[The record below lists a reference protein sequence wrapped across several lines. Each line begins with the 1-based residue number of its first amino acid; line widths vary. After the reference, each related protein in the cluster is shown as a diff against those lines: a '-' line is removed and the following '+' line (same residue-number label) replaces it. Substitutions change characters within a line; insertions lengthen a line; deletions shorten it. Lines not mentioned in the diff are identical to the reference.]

1 MIFPSLVLLCRNIIN
16 SAVVVGLY
24 YGFLT
29 TFSIKPAYLF
39 LMVEE
44 TEKKVAAI
52 TGLILGQLVRF
63 ISIYNTPLHLLL
75 CRPHTITVLVLPY
88 LLFSF
93 FDNFRSATSTG
104 SNFSIFLNSFIFQLV
119 NHFIFPSS
127 MLARLVNIYMF
138 RCNNKMLFVTS
149 SFVGWLIG
157 HICFL
162 LFTKRFF
169 AWIRKYLLSRSK
181 KDLVSKLNKYI
192 NKYLGAEFQVLFAQF
207 LSRVSELKKYIKSEL
222 NKYINKIY
230 ECLVK
235 LLGSEVKAIVANCQ
249 WLVSEFQYLVLIDLV
264 RNSGRFVTIFLYV
277 TCLYYLGRTPFPLW
291 TFKMIEVPTMIE
303 KDLEIQGQRAH
314 TYDGE
319 EAKQKEEGFNLYI
332 PPRIWGADPDED
344 QDQEYHESFES
355 VFAIPFFDS
364 NRWNRPVRYIKNDRF
379 AGAVRQ
385 EASQYFFD
393 TCRSDGKE
401 RISFTYPPSFSIFKE
416 MMKRRIS
423 SSTVEPLSFDKL
435 DKAWLYKN
443 KQKKKNLTNE
453 FRKRIEALD
462 AGLPFRNILEKRTRV
477 CTDKTKK
484 TCLPKMYDPFLN
496 GPSRGRIKKLI
507 HSCGRIEDE
516 TSQPSK
522 SEEDAILES
531 RRKLHNEIRESQ
543 SRKRKNNE
551 IRKSRRRKNNAT
563 SKSRRRKNNE
573 IRKSRR
579 RKNNEIRKSRRR
591 KNNEIRKSRRRK
603 NNEIRKSR
611 RRKNNEI
618 RKSRRRKN
626 NATSKSRRRKN
637 NATSKSRGR
646 INIGTSK
653 SRGRKNNA
661 TSKSRGTINIGTLE
675 SKLNQILALNQI
687 HDTLLPGFLLDSP
700 KYEQRLLAI
709 LKRKTRQLRREGKLY
724 SNPLEKLYS
733 NPLEKGEGRI
743 DWEQRKKK
751 RVKQKRRYNL
761 GIYLGQTEIFKKVPR
776 WSYTLLTELEQ
787 DIEVYVE
794 SYRDASE
801 IFSPPF
807 KRKLRY
813 SPENVENLTK
823 KGTKKKDESTNEKG
837 TTPDDEI
844 EIVDIPSHLNL
855 IDVEEDQL
863 FMIDLS
869 RDPDFD
875 EGVIK
880 GSMVAQRRKRG
891 VIIRKIE
898 LGPKSPLFLG
908 FLKSRLS
915 IYFGFLNPKVLVL
928 KIKNLMHGFGSK
940 KSKKSKKG
948 GLLTLNERNKEQTKT
963 KSKIDEAKLT
973 AERSD
978 EGYNL
983 EKDEVQWHATEEW
996 DNVLYYG
1003 QGLRGC
1009 ILLYN
1014 AYFRKYIALPSL
1026 IIAKNIVRLLLLQKP
1041 EWSED
1046 IADWRKEV
1054 HVKCSYS
1061 GGSVSDKAT
1070 AFPEEWFEY
1079 GLQIKVLC
1087 PFILKPW
1094 HTADDI
1100 DDESSDFA
1108 FIRTLWGLAEYPLGG
1123 ARPDP
1128 SLSIFFTP
1136 IFKELEAIILKILN
1150 KTKFNKDDFL
1160 VIRKV
1165 FNKRIKPTFVL
1176 VLQGPKKI
1184 IKWLIKTVLVLKRK
1198 KEELF
1203 KKLKENPRLKF
1214 LGVYESSETKKEKD
1228 SIISNEIIPES
1239 FSQIQSTAWTNSEE
1253 KIKHL
1258 INRTS
1263 TIKNQIERITK
1274 EKKKVTPGLNNS
1286 TNNKNQNNNVESP
1299 KNIWKIVKRRNVR
1312 LRSKL
1317 HSFPKLFIEKIY
1329 KIYLDIF
1336 LCIINI
1342 SRINLIKKI
1351 FDKDI
1356 YNTETNQKRITFSST
1371 IKKINKR
1378 TSHILRKFFS
1388 LPDLSSLSQAYVFYK
1403 LSQTQVSDKLRSV
1416 LQYRGTSF
1424 FLKTAIKDSFERQ
1437 GIFHS
1442 ELKHKNLRNFGTNPW
1457 KNWLRGHY
1465 QYNLSQIRW
1474 SLLIPQ
1480 KWRNGVNQ
1488 RHTPQ
1493 NKDFNKGDSY
1503 EKDPLLHYKKQN
1515 DSEVYSLTNQKNKFQ
1530 KNYRYDLLAYKFI
1543 YSETKKDS
1551 YIYQFPLQVNK
1562 KQVNKNQEISYNYT
1576 TQQDKLFDIPEDIF
1590 IKNYLKNYIDLD
1602 TMEETRKRN
1611 DYNKKYKYYNRK
1623 YYRKYF
1629 DFDRAI
1635 LKNFPVN
1642 FEAWMKIDPNHNTNT
1657 KKNNTNTKKNNTN
1670 TKKNN
1675 TNTKKNNT
1683 NTKKNNTNTKKNNTN
1698 TKKKNTNTKKKNT
1711 NTKKNNTNTKKK
1723 NTNTKIGTN
1732 NSQIIE
1738 NRGLIYDMMCSYP
1751 KLNRYTELEE
1761 DPEINKDTEL
1771 EEDPEINKD
1780 TEIKEINPLNHKKH
1794 KKSFFNWMGMNKGR
1808 FEFEKCRENYQE
1820 DWFFPDLKL
1829 LKETYK
1835 KKPWVRPIKLLF
1847 FNFKGKEI
1855 FSDEEEEEE
1864 EDVSKEKENVS
1875 KKKEIVSKEQKNV
1888 SKEKE
1893 NVRKKKEIVSKGK
1906 QNVRKNK
1913 ANVSK
1918 GKQNVSKEK
1927 EIVSKEQENVSKE
1940 KENVSKGKENVSKE
1954 KEDKE
1959 KEDKEKEDK
1968 EKEDVNKEKEDVLI
1982 EDIEEVITT
1991 HYENWFLKTENQYQ
2005 SYPNKLGFFQ
2015 YLSQCVAFQ
2024 LEVHQELELFKHLRF
2039 YSMVNNIRRVSRHK
2053 EITLA
2058 YLRMGD
2064 VMMENLALLPGEN
2077 FTFTEWVKRGIVI
2090 FKPQFNLSIK
2100 NHEQFLMYQA
2110 ISISLVHKSK
2120 QQTNQRD
2127 GKQNLVHKSKQ
2138 QTNQR
2143 DGKQNLVHKSK
2154 QQTNQR
2160 DGKQNL
2166 VHKSKQQTNQ
2176 RDGKQNLVHKSKQ
2189 QTNQRDGK
2197 QNLVHKSKQQTNQRD
2212 GKQNY
2217 VAKDN
2222 FDLLVPEMIFSS
2234 RRRREFRILNSFNF
2248 NLKNRN
2254 GVDINPVFCKENSIK
2269 SWGRLENSIKSW
2281 GQLLDE
2287 SKYREKNELIK
2298 LKFFLWPNYRL
2309 EDLACMNR
2317 YWFDTNNGSRFSMLR
2332 IYMYPRLKIR

>member
-1 MIFPSLVLLCRNIIN
+1 MIFPSLVFLCMKIIN
-16 SAVVVGLY
+16 SVVGVGLY

-29 TFSIKPAYLF
+29 TFSIRPAYLF

-52 TGLILGQLVRF
+52 TGLIMGQLVRF

-88 LLFSF
+88 LLVFF
-93 FDNFRSATSTG
+93 FDNFRSTTSNR

-119 NHFIFPSS
+119 NHFILPSS

-192 NKYLGAEFQVLFAQF
+192 NKYLGAEFQVLLAQF

-230 ECLVK
+230 QCLVK
-235 LLGSEVKAIVANCQ
+235 LLGSEFKAIVANCQ

-264 RNSGRFVTIFLYV
+264 RNTGRFFTIFLYV
-277 TCLYYLGRTPFPLW
+277 TCVYYLGRTPFPIL
-291 TFKMIEVPTMIE
+291 TFKMNKVPTMSE
-303 KDLEIQGQRAH
+303 KAVEIQGQRAY
-314 TYDGE
+314 TYEGE
-319 EAKQKEEGFNLYI
+319 EEQQKQEGFNLYI
-332 PPRIWGADPDED
+332 PPRFWGADPDED
-344 QDQEYHESFES
+344 QDQEYHPSFER

-364 NRWNRPVRYIKNDRF
+364 NRWNRPVRYIKNNRF
-379 AGAVRQ
+379 EGAVRK

-423 SSTVEPLSFDKL
+423 SSTVETLSFDEL
-435 DKAWLYKN
+435 DKDWLYKN
-443 KQKKKNLTNE
+443 KQKKNNLNNE
-453 FRKRIEALD
+453 FIKRIEALD
-462 AGLPFRNILEKRTRV
+462 AGFLFLDILEKRTRV

-496 GPSRGRIKKLI
+496 GPYRGRIKKLI
-507 HSCGRIEDE
+507 HSCGRIEAE
-516 TSQPSK
+516 TSQPSE
-522 SEEDAILES
+522 SEKDAILES
-531 RRKLHNEIRESQ
+531 RRKLHNEIRESK

-563 SKSRRRKNNE
+563 Y
-573 IRKSRR
+573 
-579 RKNNEIRKSRRR
+579 
-591 KNNEIRKSRRRK
+591 
-603 NNEIRKSR
+603 
-611 RRKNNEI
+611 
-618 RKSRRRKN
+618 KSRRRKN
-626 NATSKSRRRKN
+626 NATYKSRRRKN
-637 NATSKSRGR
+637 NATYKSRRRKNNATYKSRRRKNNATYKSRRRKNNATYKSRRRKNNATYKSRGR

-661 TSKSRGTINIGTLE
+661 TYKSRGRINIGTLK

-700 KYEQRLLAI
+700 KYEQTLLAI

-733 NPLEKGEGRI
+733 NPLEKGGGRI
-743 DWEQRKKK
+743 DWEQLKKK
-751 RVKQKRRYNL
+751 RVKQIRRYNI
-761 GIYLGQTEIFKKVPR
+761 GIYLGQKEIFKKVPR
-776 WSYTLLTELEQ
+776 WSYKLLTELEQ
-787 DIEVYVE
+787 DLESYIE

-801 IFSPPF
+801 ILSTPF

-813 SPENVENLTK
+813 SPENVDTITT
-823 KGTKKKDESTNEKG
+823 KGTNTNDNSTNTNENGTNTNDNSTNTNENGTNTNENGTNTNENGTNTNENGTNTNENGTNTDDDHDIDIIDIEKYL
-837 TTPDDEI
+837 
-844 EIVDIPSHLNL
+844 DI
-855 IDVEEDQL
+855 IDVEKAQL
-863 FMIDLS
+863 IMVDLS
-869 RDPDFD
+869 REPDFD
-875 EGVIK
+875 QGVIK
-880 GSMVAQRRKRG
+880 GSMGSQRRKRG
-891 VIIRKIE
+891 VLLRRIE
-898 LGPKSPLFLG
+898 IDPHSPIFFG

-915 IYFGFLNPKVLVL
+915 IYFGVLNPKVLVL
-928 KIKNLMHGFGSK
+928 KIKNLMHRFG
-940 KSKKSKKG
+940 SKKG

-963 KSKIDEAKLT
+963 KSKIDEKELT
-973 AERSD
+973 AEKLAED
-978 EGYNL
+978 TQIYEI

-996 DNVLYYG
+996 DNFVYYG
-1003 QGLRGC
+1003 QGVRGC
-1009 ILLYN
+1009 ILLFN
-1014 AYFRKYIALPSL
+1014 SYFRKYIALPSL
-1026 IIAKNIVRLLLLQKP
+1026 IIAKNIGRFLLLQKP

-1046 IADWRKEV
+1046 IEDWEKEV
-1054 HVKCSYS
+1054 HVKCTYS
-1061 GGSVSDKAT
+1061 GGPVSDKAT
-1070 AFPEEWFEY
+1070 AFPEDWFNE
-1079 GLQIKVLC
+1079 GLQIKVLS

-1094 HTADDI
+1094 HTAADREN
-1100 DDESSDFA
+1100 ESGDFA
-1108 FIRTLWGLAEYPLGG
+1108 FLRTMWGLAEYPLGF
-1123 ARPDP
+1123 ARHDP
-1128 SLSIFFTP
+1128 SFSIFFTP
-1136 IFKELEAIILKILN
+1136 IFKELEETILKLF
-1150 KTKFNKDDFL
+1150 KKKKFKKNEFR
-1160 VIRKV
+1160 VIRRV
-1165 FNKRIKPTFVL
+1165 FNKRIKPKFVL
-1176 VLQGPKKI
+1176 VLQGSKER
-1184 IKWLIKTVLVLKRK
+1184 IKWLIKKVLVLKRK
-1198 KEELF
+1198 KEELL
-1203 KKLKENPRLKF
+1203 KKLKENPILK
-1214 LGVYESSETKKEKD
+1214 LIGVYESSETKKEKD
-1228 SIISNEIIPES
+1228 SIISNEIIHES
-1239 FSQIQSTAWTNSEE
+1239 FSQIRSTAWTNSEE

-1263 TIKNQIERITK
+1263 TIKNKIERITK

-1312 LRSKL
+1312 LISKL
-1317 HSFPKLFIEKIY
+1317 HYFKKFFIEKIY
-1329 KIYLDIF
+1329 KICLDIF

-1342 SRINLIKKI
+1342 SRINLTKKI

-1371 IKKINKR
+1371 IKNINKR
-1378 TSHILRKFFS
+1378 TSHIFLKFFS

-1442 ELKHKNLRNFGTNPW
+1442 ELKHKKLRNFGTNPW

-1530 KNYRYDLLAYKFI
+1530 KNYRYDLLAYKSI

-1551 YIYQFPLQVNK
+1551 YIYKFPLQVNK

-1576 TQQDKLFDIPEDIF
+1576 TQKDKLFDIPEDIF
-1590 IKNYLKNYIDLD
+1590 INNYLDKNYLDLD
-1602 TMEETRKRN
+1602 LDKMGKTR
-1611 DYNKKYKYYNRK
+1611 NRK

-1629 DFDRAI
+1629 DFDWEI

-1642 FEAWMKIDPNHNTNT
+1642 FEAWMKIDPNH
-1657 KKNNTNTKKNNTN
+1657 
-1670 TKKNN
+1670 
-1675 TNTKKNNT
+1675 
-1683 NTKKNNTNTKKNNTN
+1683 
-1698 TKKKNTNTKKKNT
+1698 
-1711 NTKKNNTNTKKK
+1711 

-1751 KLNRYTELEE
+1751 EINWYTEIEE
-1761 DPEINKDTEL
+1761 DPEINKDTEIK
-1771 EEDPEINKD
+1771 EDPEINKD

-1794 KKSFFNWMGMNKGR
+1794 KKSFFNWMGMNEEI
-1808 FEFEKCRENYQE
+1808 FDEPIANSNREN
-1820 DWFFPDLKL
+1820 WLFPEFKL

-1835 KKPWVRPIKLLF
+1835 MKPWVRPIKLLLL
-1847 FNFKGKEI
+1847 NFKGKEI
-1855 FSDEEEEEE
+1855 VSKEQ
-1864 EDVSKEKENVS
+1864 EDVSKEKENVR
-1875 KKKEIVSKEQKNV
+1875 KKKEIVSKGKQNV

-1918 GKQNVSKEK
+1918 NKENVSKKKEIVSKGKQNVRKNKANVRKGKENVSKGK
-1927 EIVSKEQENVSKE
+1927 EIVSKEQENVSKKKEDVSKE

-1954 KEDKE
+1954 KEDVSKE
-1959 KEDKEKEDK
+1959 Q
-1968 EKEDVNKEKEDVLI
+1968 EDVNKEKENVS
-1982 EDIEEVITT
+1982 EDIQEVITT
-1991 HYENWFLKTENQYQ
+1991 HYEKWFMKTENQYQ
-2005 SYPNKLGFFQ
+2005 SYPKSKLGFFQ
-2015 YLSQCVAFQ
+2015 YMNQYLTFQ
-2024 LEVHQELELFKHLRF
+2024 LEVHQELDLSKHIRF
-2039 YSMVNNIRRVSRHK
+2039 YSMVNNIRKISRHK
-2053 EITLA
+2053 PITLS

-2064 VMMENLALLPGEN
+2064 VYMENMVLLPGLN
-2077 FTFTEWVKRGIVI
+2077 FTFTDWMKNRVVI

-2110 ISISLVHKSK
+2110 IGISLVHKSK
-2120 QQTNQRD
+2120 QQTNQRY
-2127 GKQNLVHKSKQ
+2127 
-2138 QTNQR
+2138 
-2143 DGKQNLVHKSK
+2143 
-2154 QQTNQR
+2154 
-2160 DGKQNL
+2160 
-2166 VHKSKQQTNQ
+2166 
-2176 RDGKQNLVHKSKQ
+2176 
-2189 QTNQRDGK
+2189 
-2197 QNLVHKSKQQTNQRD
+2197 

-2217 VAKDN
+2217 VDKDN
-2222 FDLLVPEMIFSS
+2222 FDLLVPEMILSS
-2234 RRRREFRILNSFNF
+2234 RRRRELRILNSLNL

-2269 SWGRLENSIKSW
+2269 SWG
-2281 GQLLDE
+2281 QFLDE
-2287 SKYREKNELIK
+2287 SKHLDRDKNELIK

>member
-1 MIFPSLVLLCRNIIN
+1 MVFTALVFLWMKIIN

-88 LLFSF
+88 LLVYF
-93 FDNFRSATSTG
+93 FDNFRSTTSTR

-119 NHFIFPSS
+119 NHFILPSS

-192 NKYLGAEFQVLFAQF
+192 NKYLGAEFQVLLAQF

-222 NKYINKIY
+222 NKYINTIY
-230 ECLVK
+230 QCLVK
-235 LLGSEVKAIVANCQ
+235 LLGSEFKAIVANCQ

-264 RNSGRFVTIFLYV
+264 RNTGRFVTIFLYV
-277 TCLYYLGRTPFPLW
+277 TCVYYLGRTPFPIW
-291 TFKMIEVPTMIE
+291 TFKMIKVPTMLE
-303 KDLEIQGQRAH
+303 KALERQGQRAH
-314 TYDGE
+314 PYEGE
-319 EAKQKEEGFNLYI
+319 EKQQKQEGFNLYI
-332 PPRIWGADPDED
+332 TPRMWGADPDED
-344 QDQEYHESFES
+344 QDQEYHPSFES
-355 VFAIPFFDS
+355 VFALPFFDS
-364 NRWNRPVRYIKNDRF
+364 NRWNRPVRYIKNNRF
-379 AGAVRQ
+379 EGAVRK

-401 RISFTYPPSFSIFKE
+401 RIAFTYPPSFSIFKE

-443 KQKKKNLTNE
+443 KQKKNNLKNE
-453 FRKRIEALD
+453 FIKRIEALD
-462 AGLPFRNILEKRTRV
+462 AGVPFLDILEKRTRV

-496 GPSRGRIKKLI
+496 GPYRGRIKKLI
-507 HSCGRIEDE
+507 HSCGRLEAE
-516 TSQPSK
+516 TYQPSE
-522 SEEDAILES
+522 SEEKAILES
-531 RRKLHNEIRESQ
+531 RRKLHNEIRESKY
-543 SRKRKNNE
+543 RK
-551 IRKSRRRKNNAT
+551 
-563 SKSRRRKNNE
+563 
-573 IRKSRR
+573 
-579 RKNNEIRKSRRR
+579 
-591 KNNEIRKSRRRK
+591 
-603 NNEIRKSR
+603 
-611 RRKNNEI
+611 RKNNEI

-637 NATSKSRGR
+637 NATSKSRRRKNNATSKSRRRKNNATSKSRRRKNNATSKSRRRKNNATSKSRRRKKNATSKSRRRKNNATSKSRRRKKNATSKSRRRKNNATSKSRGRINIGTSNSRGRKKNATSKSRGR

-653 SRGRKNNA
+653 SRGRKKNA
-661 TSKSRGTINIGTLE
+661 TSKSRGRINIGTSKSRGRKKNATSKSRGRINIGALE

-700 KYEQRLLAI
+700 KYEQTLLAI

-733 NPLEKGEGRI
+733 NPLEKGGGRI
-743 DWEQRKKK
+743 DREQRKKK
-751 RVKQKRRYNL
+751 RVKQIRRYNM
-761 GIYLGQTEIFKKVPR
+761 GIYLGQQEIFKKVPR
-776 WSYTLLTELEQ
+776 WSYKLLTELEQ
-787 DIEVYVE
+787 DLESYIE

-801 IFSPPF
+801 ILSPPF

-813 SPENVENLTK
+813 SPENVDSITK
-823 KGTKKKDESTNEKG
+823 KGKKTDDNSTNTNENGTNENG
-837 TTPDDEI
+837 TTPDDDPNENSTTPDDDPNIDISDI
-844 EIVDIPSHLNL
+844 ENYLDI
-855 IDVEEDQL
+855 IDVEQAQL
-863 FMIDLS
+863 FLIDLS
-869 RDPDFD
+869 READFD
-875 EGVIK
+875 AGVIK
-880 GSMVAQRRKRG
+880 GSMSSQRRKRG
-891 VIIRKIE
+891 LILRRIE
-898 LGPKSPLFLG
+898 IGPHSPLFFG

-915 IYFGFLNPKVLVL
+915 IYLGLVNPKVLVL
-928 KIKNLMHGFGSK
+928 KIKSLMHRFG
-940 KSKKSKKG
+940 SKKG

-973 AERSD
+973 AERHAED
-978 EGYNL
+978 TQIYDL
-983 EKDEVQWHATEEW
+983 EKEEIQWHATEEW
-996 DNVLYYG
+996 DNLVYYG
-1003 QGLRGC
+1003 QGVRGC
-1009 ILLYN
+1009 ILLFN
-1014 AYFRKYIALPSL
+1014 SYFRKYIALPSL
-1026 IIAKNIVRLLLLQKP
+1026 IIAKNIVRFLLLQKP

-1046 IADWRKEV
+1046 IADWKKEV
-1054 HVKCSYS
+1054 HVKCTYS

-1070 AFPEEWFEY
+1070 AFPEEWFDN

-1087 PFILKPW
+1087 PFSLKPW
-1094 HTADDI
+1094 HTAADREN
-1100 DDESSDFA
+1100 ESSDFA
-1108 FIRTLWGLAEYPLGG
+1108 FIRTMWGLAEYPLGF
-1123 ARPDP
+1123 ARHDP

-1136 IFKELEAIILKILN
+1136 IFKELEETIHKILN
-1150 KTKFNKDDFL
+1150 KNKFTKNEFR
-1160 VIRKV
+1160 VIRRV
-1165 FNKRIKPTFVL
+1165 FNKRIKPKFVL

-1198 KEELF
+1198 KEELL
-1203 KKLKENPRLKF
+1203 KKLKENPRLK
-1214 LGVYESSETKKEKD
+1214 LIGVYESSETKKEKD
-1228 SIISNEIIPES
+1228 SIISNEIIHES

-1263 TIKNQIERITK
+1263 TIKNKIERITK

-1312 LRSKL
+1312 LISKL
-1317 HSFPKLFIEKIY
+1317 HYFQKFFIEKIY

-1371 IKKINKR
+1371 IKNINKR
-1378 TSHILRKFFS
+1378 TSHIFLKFFS

-1442 ELKHKNLRNFGTNPW
+1442 ELKHKKLRNFGTNPW

-1515 DSEVYSLTNQKNKFQ
+1515 DSEVYSLTNQKNYHKFQ
-1530 KNYRYDLLAYKFI
+1530 KNYRYDLLAYKYI

-1551 YIYQFPLQVNK
+1551 YIYKFPLQVNK

-1576 TQQDKLFDIPEDIF
+1576 IQKDKLFDIFDIPEDIF
-1590 IKNYLKNYIDLD
+1590 LNNYLKNYIDLD
-1602 TMEETRKRN
+1602 EMERARTRKR
-1611 DYNKKYKYYNRK
+1611 KYSHRK

-1629 DFDRAI
+1629 DFEWEI
-1635 LKNFPVN
+1635 LENCPVN
-1642 FEAWMKIDPNHNTNT
+1642 FEPWMKRMKIDPNQN
-1657 KKNNTNTKKNNTN
+1657 
-1670 TKKNN
+1670 
-1675 TNTKKNNT
+1675 
-1683 NTKKNNTNTKKNNTN
+1683 
-1698 TKKKNTNTKKKNT
+1698 
-1711 NTKKNNTNTKKK
+1711 K
-1723 NTNTKIGTN
+1723 NTNTKIYNTTTKIHRTN
-1732 NSQIIE
+1732 NSKKNSQNNSEIIE

-1751 KLNRYTELEE
+1751 EINKDTKPKKDPEINKDTEIEE
-1761 DPEINKDTEL
+1761 DPEINKDTEI
-1771 EEDPEINKD
+1771 EEDPEINKY
-1780 TEIKEINPLNHKKH
+1780 TEIKEINPLNHKK
-1794 KKSFFNWMGMNKGR
+1794 SFFNWMGMNEGTCA
-1808 FEFEKCRENYQE
+1808 FEFEEHIENE
-1820 DWFFPDLKL
+1820 DWFFPELRL

-1835 KKPWVRPIKLLF
+1835 MEPWVRPIKLLLL
-1847 FNFKGKEI
+1847 NFKGQEI
-1855 FSDEEEEEE
+1855 VSEEE

-1893 NVRKKKEIVSKGK
+1893 NVSKKKEIVSKGKQNVSKNKANVSKNKANVSKKKEIVSKGK

-1913 ANVSK
+1913 ANVRK
-1918 GKQNVSKEK
+1918 GKENVSKGK
-1927 EIVSKEQENVSKE
+1927 EIVSKEQEDVSKKKEDVSKEKEDVSKE

-1954 KEDKE
+1954 KEDVSKKEEYVKKE
-1959 KEDKEKEDK
+1959 KQN
-1968 EKEDVNKEKEDVLI
+1968 VS
-1982 EDIEEVITT
+1982 EDIQEVITT
-1991 HYENWFLKTENQYQ
+1991 HYEKWFLKTENQYQ
-2005 SYPNKLGFFQ
+2005 SYPKKLGFFQ
-2015 YLSQCVAFQ
+2015 YLNQYLTFQ
-2024 LEVHQELELFKHLRF
+2024 LEVHKELELFKHIRF
-2039 YSMVNNIRRVSRHK
+2039 YSMVSNIRNLSRHK
-2053 EITLA
+2053 EMTLS

-2064 VMMENLALLPGEN
+2064 VLMENMALLPGVN
-2077 FTFTEWVKRGIVI
+2077 FTFTDWVKNGVVI

-2120 QQTNQRD
+2120 QQTNQRY
-2127 GKQNLVHKSKQ
+2127 
-2138 QTNQR
+2138 
-2143 DGKQNLVHKSK
+2143 
-2154 QQTNQR
+2154 
-2160 DGKQNL
+2160 
-2166 VHKSKQQTNQ
+2166 
-2176 RDGKQNLVHKSKQ
+2176 
-2189 QTNQRDGK
+2189 
-2197 QNLVHKSKQQTNQRD
+2197 

-2217 VAKDN
+2217 VDKDN
-2222 FDLLVPEMIFSS
+2222 FDLLVPEMILSS

-2269 SWGRLENSIKSW
+2269 SWG
-2281 GQLLDE
+2281 QFLDE
-2287 SKYREKNELIK
+2287 SKHLNRDKNELIK

>member
-1 MIFPSLVLLCRNIIN
+1 MIFSSLVFLCRKIIN

-29 TFSIKPAYLF
+29 TFSIRPAYLF

-52 TGLILGQLVRF
+52 TGLIMGQLVRF

-93 FDNFRSATSTG
+93 FDNFRSTTSTR

-138 RCNNKMLFVTS
+138 RSNNKMLFVTS

-192 NKYLGAEFQVLFAQF
+192 NKYLGAEFQVLLAQF

-222 NKYINKIY
+222 NKYINNIY
-230 ECLVK
+230 EWLVK

-264 RNSGRFVTIFLYV
+264 RNTGRFVTIFLYV
-277 TCLYYLGRTPFPLW
+277 TCVYYLGRTPFPIL
-291 TFKMIEVPTMIE
+291 TFKMINVPTMIE
-303 KDLEIQGQRAH
+303 KAIESQVQTAE
-314 TYDGE
+314 GE

-344 QDQEYHESFES
+344 QDQEYRESFES

-364 NRWNRPVRYIKNDRF
+364 NRWNRPVRYIKNNRF
-379 AGAVRQ
+379 AGAVRK

-423 SSTVEPLSFDKL
+423 SSTVETLSFDKL

-443 KQKKKNLTNE
+443 KQKKKNLNNE
-453 FRKRIEALD
+453 FIKRIEALD
-462 AGLPFRNILEKRTRV
+462 AGLPFLNILEKRTRV

-496 GPSRGRIKKLI
+496 GPYRGRIKKLI
-507 HSCGRIEDE
+507 HSCGRIEAE
-516 TSQPSK
+516 TSQPSEI
-522 SEEDAILES
+522 EEDAILES
-531 RRKLHNEIRESQ
+531 RRKLHNEIRDSQ
-543 SRKRKNNE
+543 FRKRKNNE
-551 IRKSRRRKNNAT
+551 IRKSRK
-563 SKSRRRKNNE
+563 RKNNE
-573 IRKSRR
+573 IRK
-579 RKNNEIRKSRRR
+579 
-591 KNNEIRKSRRRK
+591 
-603 NNEIRKSR
+603 
-611 RRKNNEI
+611 
-618 RKSRRRKN
+618 
-626 NATSKSRRRKN
+626 ARRRKN

-646 INIGTSK
+646 KNIATSKSRGRKNIATSKSRGRKNIATSKSRGRKNNEIRKARRIKNNEIRKARRIKNNEIRKARRRKNIGTSK

-661 TSKSRGTINIGTLE
+661 TSKSRGRKNNEIRKARGRKNNATSKSRGRINIGTLE
-675 SKLNQILALNQI
+675 SKLHQILALNQL

-709 LKRKTRQLRREGKLY
+709 LKRKTRRLRREGKLY

-751 RVKQKRRYNL
+751 RVKQKIRYNL

-776 WSYTLLTELEQ
+776 WSYKLFTELEQ
-787 DIEVYVE
+787 DLE
-794 SYRDASE
+794 SYIENYREAFE
-801 IFSPPF
+801 IISPPF

-813 SPENVENLTK
+813 SPANVEKIIK
-823 KGTKKKDESTNEKG
+823 KGKKGKKTNENGTNENGTNEKV
-837 TTPDDEI
+837 TTPDDAIDIIDIKNNLNIIEI
-844 EIVDIPSHLNL
+844 EEAQLFL
-855 IDVEEDQL
+855 IDVSSDA
-863 FMIDLS
+863 
-869 RDPDFD
+869 DFGA
-875 EGVIK
+875 GVIK
-880 GSMVAQRRKRG
+880 GSMGAQRRKRG
-891 VIIRKIE
+891 VIIRRIE
-898 LGPKSPLFLG
+898 IWPQSPLFLG

-915 IYFGFLNPKVLVL
+915 IYLGVLNPKVLVL
-928 KIKNLMHGFGSK
+928 KIKNLMHRFG
-940 KSKKSKKG
+940 SKKG

-963 KSKIDEAKLT
+963 KSKIDEPKGT
-973 AERSD
+973 SED
-978 EGYNL
+978 GYDI

-996 DNVLYYG
+996 DNLVYYG
-1003 QGLRGC
+1003 QGVRGC

-1014 AYFRKYIALPSL
+1014 SYFRKYIALPSL
-1026 IIAKNIVRLLLLQKP
+1026 IIAKNIVRFLLLQKP

-1054 HVKCSYS
+1054 HVKCTYS

-1070 AFPEEWFEY
+1070 AFPDEWFEY

-1094 HTADDI
+1094 HTAADI
-1100 DDESSDFA
+1100 DNENSDFA
-1108 FIRTLWGLAEYPLGG
+1108 FIRTLWGLAEYPLGS

-1136 IFKELEAIILKILN
+1136 IFKELEEIKKKILN
-1150 KTKFNKDDFL
+1150 KTKLNENEFR
-1160 VIRKV
+1160 VIRRV
-1165 FNKRIKPTFVL
+1165 FHKIIKPKFVL
-1176 VLQGPKKI
+1176 VRQGPKKI

-1198 KEELF
+1198 KEELL
-1203 KKLKENPRLKF
+1203 KKLKENPILK
-1214 LGVYESSETKKEKD
+1214 LIGVYESSETKKEKD
-1228 SIISNEIIPES
+1228 SIISNEIIHES

-1263 TIKNQIERITK
+1263 TIKNKIERITK

-1286 TNNKNQNNNVESP
+1286 TNNKNKNNNVESP
-1299 KNIWKIVKRRNVR
+1299 KNILKIVKRRNVR
-1312 LRSKL
+1312 LLSKL
-1317 HSFPKLFIEKIY
+1317 HYFTKFFIGKIY

-1351 FDKDI
+1351 YDKYI
-1356 YNTETNQKRITFSST
+1356 YNTEKN
-1371 IKKINKR
+1371 INKR
-1378 TSHILRKFFS
+1378 MLRILLKFFS

-1442 ELKHKNLRNFGTNPW
+1442 ELKHKKLRNFGTNPW

-1503 EKDPLLHYKKQN
+1503 EKDPLLHSKKQN
-1515 DSEVYSLTNQKNKFQ
+1515 DSEVYSLTKTNQKNKFQ
-1530 KNYRYDLLAYKFI
+1530 KNYRYDLLAYKSI

-1576 TQQDKLFDIPEDIF
+1576 AQKDKLFDIPEDIF
-1590 IKNYLKNYIDLD
+1590 INNYLKNYIDLD
-1602 TMEETRKRN
+1602 KMEETRKIK
-1611 DYNKKYKYYNRK
+1611 DYNDHYYNRK

-1629 DFDRAI
+1629 DFDREI

-1657 KKNNTNTKKNNTN
+1657 KKE
-1670 TKKNN
+1670 
-1675 TNTKKNNT
+1675 
-1683 NTKKNNTNTKKNNTN
+1683 NTN

-1711 NTKKNNTNTKKK
+1711 NTKKKNTNTKKK

-1751 KLNRYTELEE
+1751 KFNRYTELEE

-1794 KKSFFNWMGMNKGR
+1794 KNSFFNWMGMNKGI
-1808 FEFEKCRENYQE
+1808 FEFEEYIENSNQE
-1820 DWFFPDLKL
+1820 DWFFPELKL

-1835 KKPWVRPIKLLF
+1835 MKPWVRPIKLLF
-1847 FNFKGKEI
+1847 LNFKGKEI
-1855 FSDEEEEEE
+1855 FSDEE

-1875 KKKEIVSKEQKNV
+1875 KKKEIVSKE
-1888 SKEKE
+1888 KE

-1906 QNVRKNK
+1906 ENVRKNK

-1918 GKQNVSKEK
+1918 GK
-1927 EIVSKEQENVSKE
+1927 EIVSKEQENVSKKKEDVSKE

-1954 KEDKE
+1954 KEDVSKKKE
-1959 KEDKEKEDK
+1959 Y
-1968 EKEDVNKEKEDVLI
+1968 VNKEKENVI

-1991 HYENWFLKTENQYQ
+1991 HYEKWFLKTENQYH
-2005 SYPNKLGFFQ
+2005 SYPRKRGFFQ
-2015 YLSQCVAFQ
+2015 YLSQYLAFQ
-2024 LEVHQELELFKHLRF
+2024 LDVHEELELFNHIRF

-2053 EITLA
+2053 EMTLS

-2064 VMMENLALLPGEN
+2064 VLMENMALLPGVN
-2077 FTFTEWVKRGIVI
+2077 FTFTEWVKNGVVI
-2090 FKPQFNLSIK
+2090 FKPQFNLSIT

-2110 ISISLVHKSK
+2110 ISIS
-2120 QQTNQRD
+2120 
-2127 GKQNLVHKSKQ
+2127 
-2138 QTNQR
+2138 
-2143 DGKQNLVHKSK
+2143 
-2154 QQTNQR
+2154 
-2160 DGKQNL
+2160 
-2166 VHKSKQQTNQ
+2166 
-2176 RDGKQNLVHKSKQ
+2176 
-2189 QTNQRDGK
+2189 
-2197 QNLVHKSKQQTNQRD
+2197 LVHKSKQQTNQRD

-2269 SWGRLENSIKSW
+2269 SWG
-2281 GQLLDE
+2281 QFLDE
-2287 SKYREKNELIK
+2287 SKHLDRDKNELIK

>member
-93 FDNFRSATSTG
+93 FDNFRSPISTR

-235 LLGSEVKAIVANCQ
+235 LLGSEVKLIVANCQ

-277 TCLYYLGRTPFPLW
+277 TCVYYLGRTPFPLW
-291 TFKMIEVPTMIE
+291 TFKMIEVPTMTE
-303 KDLEIQGQRAH
+303 KNLQIQGKRAH
-314 TYDGE
+314 EGK
-319 EAKQKEEGFNLYI
+319 KQKKEGFNLYI
-332 PPRIWGADPDED
+332 PPRLWGADPDED
-344 QDQEYHESFES
+344 QDQEYQESFES

-379 AGAVRQ
+379 AGAVRK

-453 FRKRIEALD
+453 FIKRIEALD

-477 CTDKTKK
+477 CTDKTQK

-507 HSCGRIEDE
+507 HSCGRIEAE
-516 TSQPSK
+516 TNQPSQ

-579 RKNNEIRKSRRR
+579 RKNNATSKSRRRKNNEIRKSRRR
-591 KNNEIRKSRRRK
+591 KNNATSKSRRRK

-637 NATSKSRGR
+637 NATSKSRG
-646 INIGTSK
+646 IKNNATSK
-653 SRGRKNNA
+653 SRGTINIGTLESRGIKNNA

-751 RVKQKRRYNL
+751 RAKQKRRYNL
-761 GIYLGQTEIFKKVPR
+761 GIDLGQTEIFKKVPR
-776 WSYTLLTELEQ
+776 WSYTLQTELEQ
-787 DIEVYVE
+787 EIESYIE

-801 IFSPPF
+801 ILSPPF
-807 KRKLRY
+807 KRKLCY
-813 SPENVENLTK
+813 SPDNLENLTE
-823 KGTKKKDESTNEKG
+823 KGTKKKDKSTKKNYL
-837 TTPDDEI
+837 DDEI
-844 EIVDIPSHLNL
+844 DDDEIDDDEIDIKSYLESL
-855 IDVEEDQL
+855 ETETEEEQL
-863 FMIDLS
+863 FMLDLS
-869 RDPDFD
+869 READFD
-875 EGVIK
+875 SELIK
-880 GSMVAQRRKRG
+880 GSMGVQRRKRG

-898 LGPKSPLFLG
+898 IWGQSPLFLG

-915 IYFGFLNPKVLVL
+915 IYLGFLNPKVLVL
-928 KIKNLMHGFGSK
+928 KIKNLMHGFG
-940 KSKKSKKG
+940 SKKSKKG

-963 KSKIDEAKLT
+963 KSKIDEAKLA
-973 AERSD
+973 AERDEIVSD
-978 EGYNL
+978 I
-983 EKDEVQWHATEEW
+983 EKDQVQWHATEEW
-996 DNVLYYG
+996 DTLIQYG

-1014 AYFRKYIALPSL
+1014 SYFRKYIALPSA

-1046 IADWRKEV
+1046 IADWRKEI

-1061 GGSVSDKAT
+1061 GGSISDKFT

-1079 GLQIKVLC
+1079 GLQIKVSC
-1087 PFILKPW
+1087 PLILKPW
-1094 HTADDI
+1094 HTADDT
-1100 DDESSDFA
+1100 DKERSDFA
-1108 FIRTLWGLAEYPLGG
+1108 FIRTMWGLAEYPLGG

-1128 SLSIFFTP
+1128 SFSIFFTP
-1136 IFKELEAIILKILN
+1136 IFKELEKRILKILN
-1150 KTKFNKDDFL
+1150 KTHFSKDDFL
-1160 VIRKV
+1160 VIKKI
-1165 FNKRIKPTFVL
+1165 FDKRIKPTFGRVL
-1176 VLQGPKKI
+1176 KGTKKI
-1184 IKWLIKTVLVLKRK
+1184 KKWLIKTVLVLKRK
-1198 KEELF
+1198 KEELL
-1203 KKLKENPRLKF
+1203 KKLKENPRLK
-1214 LGVYESSETKKEKD
+1214 LIGVYESSETKKEKD

-1317 HSFPKLFIEKIY
+1317 HSLKKFFIEKIY
-1329 KIYLDIF
+1329 NIYLDIF

-1342 SRINLIKKI
+1342 SRINLIKKF

-1378 TSHILRKFFS
+1378 TSHILLKFFS

-1442 ELKHKNLRNFGTNPW
+1442 ELKHKKLRNFGTNPW

-1503 EKDPLLHYKKQN
+1503 E
-1515 DSEVYSLTNQKNKFQ
+1515 SEVYSLTNQKNKFQ
-1530 KNYRYDLLAYKFI
+1530 KNYRYDLLAYKSI

-1602 TMEETRKRN
+1602 KMEETRKIK
-1611 DYNKKYKYYNRK
+1611 DYYNKYKYYNRK

-1629 DFDRAI
+1629 DFDREI

-1657 KKNNTNTKKNNTN
+1657 KKNNTNTNKNNTNTNKNNTNTNKNNTNTNKNNTNTNKNNTNTNKNNTN

-1683 NTKKNNTNTKKNNTN
+1683 NTKKNNTNTNKN
-1698 TKKKNTNTKKKNT
+1698 NT
-1711 NTKKNNTNTKKK
+1711 NTKKNNTNTNKNNTNTKKN

-1751 KLNRYTELEE
+1751 KLTKLNRYTELEEDPEINKDTELEEDPEINKDTELEE

-1808 FEFEKCRENYQE
+1808 FELEEYIENSNQE
-1820 DWFFPDLKL
+1820 DWFFPDLNL

-1847 FNFKGKEI
+1847 LNFKGQEI
-1855 FSDEEEEEE
+1855 LSDEEEEEE

-1918 GKQNVSKEK
+1918 GKQNVSKGK
-1927 EIVSKEQENVSKE
+1927 ENVSKEQENVSKE
-1940 KENVSKGKENVSKE
+1940 KENVSKGKEDVSKE
-1954 KEDKE
+1954 KEDVSK
-1959 KEDKEKEDK
+1959 K
-1968 EKEDVNKEKEDVLI
+1968 KEDVNKEEEEEEEEEDVIKEKEDVI

-1991 HYENWFLKTENQYQ
+1991 HYENWFLKTENKYQ
-2005 SYPNKLGFFQ
+2005 SYPKKRGLFRYLRQ
-2015 YLSQCVAFQ
+2015 YLVFQ
-2024 LEVHQELELFKHLRF
+2024 LDVKKEFHMSKNMKF
-2039 YSMVNNIRRVSRHK
+2039 YSMLHNIRRVSRHK
-2053 EITLA
+2053 EMTLA
-2058 YLRMGD
+2058 YLRMGN
-2064 VMMENLALLPGEN
+2064 VLMENLVLLPSEN
-2077 FTFTEWVKRGIVI
+2077 LTFTNWVKNGVVL

-2110 ISISLVHKSK
+2110 ISIS
-2120 QQTNQRD
+2120 
-2127 GKQNLVHKSKQ
+2127 
-2138 QTNQR
+2138 
-2143 DGKQNLVHKSK
+2143 
-2154 QQTNQR
+2154 
-2160 DGKQNL
+2160 
-2166 VHKSKQQTNQ
+2166 
-2176 RDGKQNLVHKSKQ
+2176 
-2189 QTNQRDGK
+2189 
-2197 QNLVHKSKQQTNQRD
+2197 LVHKSKQQTNQRD

-2287 SKYREKNELIK
+2287 SKYLDREKNELIK

>member
-1 MIFPSLVLLCRNIIN
+1 MIFSFLALLCRKIVN
-16 SAVVVGLY
+16 SAVVGGLY

-29 TFSIKPAYLF
+29 TFSIRPAYLF

-52 TGLILGQLVRF
+52 TGLIMGQLVRF

-88 LLFSF
+88 LLFYF
-93 FDNFRSATSTG
+93 FDNFRSTTSTR

-138 RCNNKMLFVTS
+138 RSNNKMLFVTS

-192 NKYLGAEFQVLFAQF
+192 NKYLGAEFQVLLAQF

-230 ECLVK
+230 QFLVK

-264 RNSGRFVTIFLYV
+264 RNTGRFVTIFLYV
-277 TCLYYLGRTPFPLW
+277 TCVYYLGRTPFPIW
-291 TFKMIEVPTMIE
+291 TFKMIKVPMIE
-303 KDLEIQGQRAH
+303 KDLERQGQRAH

-319 EAKQKEEGFNLYI
+319 EAKQKEEGFKLYI
-332 PPRIWGADPDED
+332 PPRFWGADPDED

-364 NRWNRPVRYIKNDRF
+364 NRWNRPVRYIKNTRF
-379 AGAVRQ
+379 AGAVRK

-423 SSTVEPLSFDKL
+423 SSTVETLSFDKL

-443 KQKKKNLTNE
+443 KQKKKNLNNE
-453 FRKRIEALD
+453 FIKRIEALD

-496 GPSRGRIKKLI
+496 GPYRGRIKKLI
-507 HSCGRIEDE
+507 HSCGRLEAE
-516 TSQPSK
+516 TYQPSQ

-531 RRKLHNEIRESQ
+531 RRKLHKEIRESQ
-543 SRKRKNNE
+543 FRKRKNNE

-563 SKSRRRKNNE
+563 SKSRRRKNNATSKSRRRKNNATSKSRRRKNNE
-573 IRKSRR
+573 TRKSRR
-579 RKNNEIRKSRRR
+579 RKNNATSKSRRR
-591 KNNEIRKSRRRK
+591 KNNATSKSRRRK
-603 NNEIRKSR
+603 NNATSKSR
-611 RRKNNEI
+611 RRKNNATS
-618 RKSRRRKN
+618 KSRRRKN

-661 TSKSRGTINIGTLE
+661 TSKSRGRINIGTLE

-700 KYEQRLLAI
+700 KYEQTLLAI
-709 LKRKTRQLRREGKLY
+709 LKRKTRKLRREGKLY

-733 NPLEKGEGRI
+733 NPLEKGGGRI

-751 RVKQKRRYNL
+751 RVKQQILRYNI

-776 WSYTLLTELEQ
+776 WSYKLLTEIEQ
-787 DIEVYVE
+787 DLESYIE

-801 IFSPPF
+801 ILSPPF

-813 SPENVENLTK
+813 SPENVETITT
-823 KGTKKKDESTNEKG
+823 KGTKTNDKSTNTNENGTNENGTNENG

-844 EIVDIPSHLNL
+844 DIIDIKNHLDI
-855 IDVEEDQL
+855 IDVEQAQL
-863 FMIDLS
+863 FLLDLS
-869 RDPDFD
+869 RDADFD
-875 EGVIK
+875 AGVIK
-880 GSMVAQRRKRG
+880 GSMSSQRRKRG
-891 VIIRKIE
+891 VILRQIE
-898 LGPKSPLFLG
+898 IGPHSPLFLG

-915 IYFGFLNPKVLVL
+915 IYFGFVNPKVLVL
-928 KIKNLMHGFGSK
+928 KIKNLMHRFG
-940 KSKKSKKG
+940 SKKG

-973 AERSD
+973 AERTE
-978 EGYNL
+978 EGYDL

-996 DNVLYYG
+996 DNLLYYG
-1003 QGLRGC
+1003 QGVRGC

-1014 AYFRKYIALPSL
+1014 SYFRKYIALPSL
-1026 IIAKNIVRLLLLQKP
+1026 IIAKNIVRFLLLQKP

-1054 HVKCSYS
+1054 HVKCTYS

-1070 AFPEEWFEY
+1070 AFPEEWFDN

-1094 HTADDI
+1094 HTAADI
-1100 DDESSDFA
+1100 NNENSDFA
-1108 FIRTLWGLAEYPLGG
+1108 FIRTMWGLAEYPLGS

-1128 SLSIFFTP
+1128 SLSIFFKP
-1136 IFKELEAIILKILN
+1136 IFKEIEETILKIFS
-1150 KTKFNKDDFL
+1150 KTKFNKNEFQ
-1160 VIRKV
+1160 VIRRV
-1165 FNKRIKPTFVL
+1165 FNKRIKPKF

-1184 IKWLIKTVLVLKRK
+1184 RKWLIKKVLVLKRK
-1198 KEELF
+1198 KEELL
-1203 KKLKENPRLKF
+1203 KKLKENPRLK
-1214 LGVYESSETKKEKD
+1214 LIGVYESSETKKEKD
-1228 SIISNEIIPES
+1228 SIISNEIIHES

-1263 TIKNQIERITK
+1263 TIKNKIERITK

-1286 TNNKNQNNNVESP
+1286 TNNKNQNKNLESP

-1312 LRSKL
+1312 LISKL
-1317 HSFPKLFIEKIY
+1317 HYFPKFFIEKIY

-1351 FDKDI
+1351 FYKDI
-1356 YNTETNQKRITFSST
+1356 YNTETNQKRSTFS
-1371 IKKINKR
+1371 KR
-1378 TSHILRKFFS
+1378 TSHILLKFFS

-1424 FLKTAIKDSFERQ
+1424 FLKTAIKDYFERQ

-1442 ELKHKNLRNFGTNPW
+1442 ELKHKKLRNFGTNPW

-1503 EKDPLLHYKKQN
+1503 EKEPLLHYKKQN

-1551 YIYQFPLQVNK
+1551 YIYNFPLQVNK

-1576 TQQDKLFDIPEDIF
+1576 TQKDKLFDIPEDIF
-1590 IKNYLKNYIDLD
+1590 INNYLKNYIDLD
-1602 TMEETRKRN
+1602 KMEKTRKRK
-1611 DYNKKYKYYNRK
+1611 DYIDKYKYYNRK

-1629 DFDRAI
+1629 DFDWEI
-1635 LKNFPVN
+1635 LKNFPAN
-1642 FEAWMKIDPNHNTNT
+1642 FEAWMKIDPNH
-1657 KKNNTNTKKNNTN
+1657 
-1670 TKKNN
+1670 
-1675 TNTKKNNT
+1675 
-1683 NTKKNNTNTKKNNTN
+1683 NTNTKKNNTN

-1711 NTKKNNTNTKKK
+1711 NTKKKNTNTKKK
-1723 NTNTKIGTN
+1723 NTNTKKKDTNTKIGTN

-1751 KLNRYTELEE
+1751 KFNRYTELEE

-1794 KKSFFNWMGMNKGR
+1794 KKSFFNWMGMNKGI
-1808 FEFEKCRENYQE
+1808 FEFEEYIENSNQE
-1820 DWFFPDLKL
+1820 DWFFPEFRL
-1829 LKETYK
+1829 LQETYK
-1835 KKPWVRPIKLLF
+1835 MKPWVRPIKLLLL
-1847 FNFKGKEI
+1847 NLKGKEI
-1855 FSDEEEEEE
+1855 FSDEEEE

-1875 KKKEIVSKEQKNV
+1875 KKKKIV

-1893 NVRKKKEIVSKGK
+1893 NVSKKKEIVSKGKQNVSKKKEIVSKGK

-1913 ANVSK
+1913 ANVRK
-1918 GKQNVSKEK
+1918 GK
-1927 EIVSKEQENVSKE
+1927 EIVSKEQENVSKKKEDVSKE

-1954 KEDKE
+1954 KED
-1959 KEDKEKEDK
+1959 
-1968 EKEDVNKEKEDVLI
+1968 VNKEKENVNKEKLNVIED

-1991 HYENWFLKTENQYQ
+1991 HYENWFLKTENQYL
-2005 SYPNKLGFFQ
+2005 SYPKKRGFFH
-2015 YLSQCVAFQ
+2015 YLRQSLAFQ
-2024 LEVHQELELFKHLRF
+2024 LEVHQELDLFKHIRF
-2039 YSMVNNIRRVSRHK
+2039 YSMVSNIRKLSRHK
-2053 EITLA
+2053 EMTLS

-2064 VMMENLALLPGEN
+2064 VVMENMALLPGVN
-2077 FTFTEWVKRGIVI
+2077 FTFTNWVKNGVVI

-2110 ISISLVHKSK
+2110 ISIS
-2120 QQTNQRD
+2120 
-2127 GKQNLVHKSKQ
+2127 
-2138 QTNQR
+2138 
-2143 DGKQNLVHKSK
+2143 
-2154 QQTNQR
+2154 
-2160 DGKQNL
+2160 
-2166 VHKSKQQTNQ
+2166 
-2176 RDGKQNLVHKSKQ
+2176 
-2189 QTNQRDGK
+2189 
-2197 QNLVHKSKQQTNQRD
+2197 LVHKSKQQTNQRD

-2269 SWGRLENSIKSW
+2269 SWG
-2281 GQLLDE
+2281 QFLDE
-2287 SKYREKNELIK
+2287 SKHFDRDKNELIK

>member
-1 MIFPSLVLLCRNIIN
+1 MIFSSLVFLCQKIIN

-29 TFSIKPAYLF
+29 TFSIRPAYLF

-44 TEKKVAAI
+44 TDKKVAAI
-52 TGLILGQLVRF
+52 TGLIMGQLVRF

-93 FDNFRSATSTG
+93 FDNFRSPTSTN

-138 RCNNKMLFVTS
+138 RSNNKMLFVTS

-192 NKYLGAEFQVLFAQF
+192 TKYLGAEFQVLLAQF

-230 ECLVK
+230 EYLVK

-264 RNSGRFVTIFLYV
+264 RNTGRFVTIFLYV
-277 TCLYYLGRTPFPLW
+277 ICVYYLGRTPFPFW
-291 TFKMIEVPTMIE
+291 TFKMIKVPTMVETAIE
-303 KDLEIQGQRAH
+303 RQGQRAH
-314 TYDGE
+314 TYEGE
-319 EAKQKEEGFNLYI
+319 EAEQKEEGFKLYI
-332 PPRIWGADPDED
+332 PPRIWGADPAED

-364 NRWNRPVRYIKNDRF
+364 NRWNRPVRYIKNNNF
-379 AGAVRQ
+379 TGAVRK

-443 KQKKKNLTNE
+443 KQKKKNLNNE
-453 FRKRIEALD
+453 FIKRIEALD
-462 AGLPFRNILEKRTRV
+462 AGLPFLNILEKRTRV
-477 CTDKTKK
+477 CTDKTNK

-496 GPSRGRIKKLI
+496 GPYRVRIKKLI
-507 HSCGRIEDE
+507 HSCGRIEAE
-516 TSQPSK
+516 TYQPTE

-531 RRKLHNEIRESQ
+531 RRKLHNEIRDSL
-543 SRKRKNNE
+543 SRRRKNNATS
-551 IRKSRRRKNNAT
+551 KSRRRKNNAT
-563 SKSRRRKNNE
+563 SKSRRRKNNATS
-573 IRKSRR
+573 KSRR
-579 RKNNEIRKSRRR
+579 RKNNATSKSSRR
-591 KNNEIRKSRRRK
+591 KNNATSKSSRRK
-603 NNEIRKSR
+603 NNATS
-611 RRKNNEI
+611 
-618 RKSRRRKN
+618 KSRRRKN

-646 INIGTSK
+646 KNNATSKSRRRKNNATSKSRGRKNIGTSKSRGRKNIGTSKSRGRKNIGTSKSRGRKNIGTSKSRGRKNIGTSKSRGRKNIGTSKSRGRKNIGTSK

-661 TSKSRGTINIGTLE
+661 TSKSRGRINIGTLE
-675 SKLNQILALNQI
+675 SKLTQMLALNQI

-751 RVKQKRRYNL
+751 RVQQKIRYNF

-776 WSYTLLTELEQ
+776 WSYKLFSELEQ
-787 DIEVYVE
+787 ELESYIEN
-794 SYRDASE
+794 YRDASE
-801 IFSPPF
+801 ILSPPF

-813 SPENVENLTK
+813 SPANVEKIRK
-823 KGTKKKDESTNEKG
+823 KGTKTNENGTNENGTNEKV
-837 TTPDDEI
+837 TTPDDAIDIIDIKNQLDIIDI
-844 EIVDIPSHLNL
+844 EEAQLFL
-855 IDVEEDQL
+855 IDVSSDA
-863 FMIDLS
+863 
-869 RDPDFD
+869 DFD
-875 EGVIK
+875 AGVIK
-880 GSMVAQRRKRG
+880 GSMSSQRRKRG

-898 LGPKSPLFLG
+898 IWPQSPLFLS

-915 IYFGFLNPKVLVL
+915 IYLGVANPKDLVL
-928 KIKNLMHGFGSK
+928 KIKNLMHRFG
-940 KSKKSKKG
+940 SKKG

-963 KSKIDEAKLT
+963 KSKIDEPKLT
-973 AERSD
+973 ADE
-978 EGYNL
+978 EGYDA

-996 DNVLYYG
+996 DNLIYYG
-1003 QGLRGC
+1003 QGVRGC

-1014 AYFRKYIALPSL
+1014 SYFRKYIALPSL
-1026 IIAKNIVRLLLLQKP
+1026 IIAKNIVRFLLLQKP

-1054 HVKCSYS
+1054 HVKCTYS

-1070 AFPEEWFEY
+1070 AFPEEWFDN

-1094 HTADDI
+1094 HTAADRDN
-1100 DDESSDFA
+1100 ENSDFA
-1108 FIRTLWGLAEYPLGG
+1108 FIRTLWGLAEYPLGS

-1136 IFKELEAIILKILN
+1136 IFKELEEIILKIVS
-1150 KTKFNKDDFL
+1150 KTKLKENEFR
-1160 VIRKV
+1160 VIRRV
-1165 FNKRIKPTFVL
+1165 FHKIRKSTFVL
-1176 VLQGPKKI
+1176 VRKGPKKI
-1184 IKWLIKTVLVLKRK
+1184 RKWLIKKVLVLKRK
-1198 KEELF
+1198 KEELL
-1203 KKLKENPRLKF
+1203 KKLKENPRLK
-1214 LGVYESSETKKEKD
+1214 LIGVYESSETKKEKD
-1228 SIISNEIIPES
+1228 SIISNEIIHES
-1239 FSQIQSTAWTNSEE
+1239 FSQIQSTARPNSEE

-1258 INRTS
+1258 INKTS
-1263 TIKNQIERITK
+1263 TIKNKIERITK

-1312 LRSKL
+1312 LISKL
-1317 HSFPKLFIEKIY
+1317 HYFQKFFIGKIY

-1342 SRINLIKKI
+1342 SRINLIKI
-1351 FDKDI
+1351 
-1356 YNTETNQKRITFSST
+1356 ITFSST
-1371 IKKINKR
+1371 IKNINKR
-1378 TSHILRKFFS
+1378 TSQILLKFFS

-1442 ELKHKNLRNFGTNPW
+1442 ELKHKKLRNFGTNPW

-1503 EKDPLLHYKKQN
+1503 EKDPLLHSKKQN
-1515 DSEVYSLTNQKNKFQ
+1515 DSEVYSLTNKKKKFQ
-1530 KNYRYDLLAYKFI
+1530 KNYRYDLLAYKSI

-1562 KQVNKNQEISYNYT
+1562 KQVNKNQEISYT
-1576 TQQDKLFDIPEDIF
+1576 TQKDKLFDIPEDIF
-1590 IKNYLKNYIDLD
+1590 INNYLKNYIDLD
-1602 TMEETRKRN
+1602 KMEETRKRK
-1611 DYNKKYKYYNRK
+1611 DYNDKYYYYNRK

-1629 DFDRAI
+1629 DFDQDI

-1670 TKKNN
+1670 TKK
-1675 TNTKKNNT
+1675 
-1683 NTKKNNTNTKKNNTN
+1683 
-1698 TKKKNTNTKKKNT
+1698 KNTNTKKK
-1711 NTKKNNTNTKKK
+1711 NTNTKKK

-1751 KLNRYTELEE
+1751 KFNRYTELEE

-1794 KKSFFNWMGMNKGR
+1794 KNSFFNWMGMNKGI
-1808 FEFEKCRENYQE
+1808 FEFEEYIENSNQE
-1820 DWFFPDLKL
+1820 DWFFPELKL

-1835 KKPWVRPIKLLF
+1835 MKPWVRPIKLLF
-1847 FNFKGKEI
+1847 LNFKGKEI
-1855 FSDEEEEEE
+1855 FSDEE

-1918 GKQNVSKEK
+1918 GKQ
-1927 EIVSKEQENVSKE
+1927 IVSKEQENVSKKKEDVSKE
-1940 KENVSKGKENVSKE
+1940 KENVSKGKQNVSKE
-1954 KEDKE
+1954 KEDVSKKKEDVKKE
-1959 KEDKEKEDK
+1959 KEN
-1968 EKEDVNKEKEDVLI
+1968 VI

-1991 HYENWFLKTENQYQ
+1991 HYEKWFLKTENQYQ
-2005 SYPNKLGFFQ
+2005 SYPRKRGFFQ
-2015 YLSQCVAFQ
+2015 YLSQYLAFQ
-2024 LEVHQELELFKHLRF
+2024 LEVNEGFELFNHIRF

-2053 EITLA
+2053 EMTLA

-2064 VMMENLALLPGEN
+2064 VLMENMALMPGVN
-2077 FTFTEWVKRGIVI
+2077 YTFTEWVKNGVVI

-2100 NHEQFLMYQA
+2100 NHEQFIMYQA

-2127 GKQNLVHKSKQ
+2127 GKQNC
-2138 QTNQR
+2138 
-2143 DGKQNLVHKSK
+2143 
-2154 QQTNQR
+2154 
-2160 DGKQNL
+2160 
-2166 VHKSKQQTNQ
+2166 
-2176 RDGKQNLVHKSKQ
+2176 
-2189 QTNQRDGK
+2189 
-2197 QNLVHKSKQQTNQRD
+2197 
-2212 GKQNY
+2212 

-2269 SWGRLENSIKSW
+2269 SWG
-2281 GQLLDE
+2281 QFLDE
-2287 SKYREKNELIK
+2287 SKHPDRDKNELIK